1 MFDTSKLLFMKYL
14 FFLFILFTTSFCTQA
29 QEQQGATKFSI
40 SPAFELMRSTHANL
54 FYAPS
59 VKANFLYKNGFE
71 PGFGIER
78 SSTPLHHDNG
88 YVLYKLRYLPIYG
101 NLKYNLKSTKKLK
114 PYAESSVGYSFIKYD
129 IADDLTPTVTSAV
142 KEGGLYIYGGFGM
155 KYAISTKINSFV
167 GIGFKAYRITTNDLD
182 INPHGL
188 SFQAG
193 FSFL

>member
-1 MFDTSKLLFMKYL
+1 MKYL
-14 FFLFILFTTSFCTQA
+14 FLSLSLFALGFCAQA
-29 QEQQGATKFSI
+29 QEQQHGTTKLSI
-40 SPAFELMRSTHANL
+40 SPAFELLRSTHGNL
-54 FYAPS
+54 FYSPS

-78 SSTPLHHDNG
+78 SSTPVHHDNG
-88 YVLYKLRYLPIYG
+88 FILYKLRYLPIYG
-101 NLKYNLKSTKKLK
+101 NLKYNLNTTNKLK

-129 IADDLTPTVTSAV
+129 IADELTPNTTSTT
-142 KEGGLYIYGGFGM
+142 KESGLYIYGGFGI
-155 KYAISTKINSFV
+155 KYAISTKLNTFIGV
-167 GIGFKAYRITTNDLD
+167 GFKAYRITNNDLD

>member
-1 MFDTSKLLFMKYL
+1 MKS
-14 FFLFILFTTSFCTQA
+14 LFIAIAFSAITFIAQA
-29 QEQQGATKFSI
+29 QEKKESTTKFSI
-40 SPAFELMRSTHANL
+40 SPAFELLRSTHGNL

-59 VKANFLYKNGFE
+59 LKANFLFDNGLE

-78 SSTPLHHDNG
+78 SSTPVHHDNG

-101 NLKYNLKSTKKLK
+101 NLKYNFNTTKKFR
-114 PYAESSVGYSFIKYD
+114 PYVESSIGYSIIKYN
-129 IADDLTPTVTSAV
+129 IADERTPNNTSV
-142 KEGGLYIYGGFGM
+142 IKEGGLYVYGGTGL
-155 KYAISTKINSFV
+155 KYALSSKVHTFIGV
-167 GIGFKAYRITTNDLD
+167 GFKAYRITTNDLD